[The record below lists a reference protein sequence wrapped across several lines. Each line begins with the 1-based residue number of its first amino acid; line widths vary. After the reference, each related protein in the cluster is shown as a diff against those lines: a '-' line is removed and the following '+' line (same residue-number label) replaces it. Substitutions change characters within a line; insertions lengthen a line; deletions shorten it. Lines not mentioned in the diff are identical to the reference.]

1 MSDIVIGQRL
11 AEVQKIWNEGTKHE
25 LFGYLLRGKAID
37 MLKKGKLYIMDA
49 AGIPSFRY
57 YVTHELK
64 ISVAE
69 AHRLAQI
76 YRLAGSVLEKN
87 NVRIGVSAL
96 TLLLPYLKDKTDEEK
111 LSLIEMN
118 KDIPLEAVK
127 NNILDLRGKGELATD
142 VCMHEDGWE
151 IYKKCKK
158 CRKFF
163 LEE

>member
-1 MSDIVIGQRL
+1 MSNIIMGQRL
-11 AEVQKIWNEGTKHE
+11 FEVKKLWDSGEADSISG
-25 LFGYLLRGKAID
+25 F
-37 MLKKGKLYIMDA
+37 LKKGKALHLLKKNKLYIMDA